1 MAKFMNAFTWKQLPD
16 AEYLSLVP
24 AQLEWV
30 SEMVAEGK
38 LLHLFIAADNIQGW
52 AVYNADSAEQIMAHL
67 KQMPLYKFMNVNL
80 IKLSAD
86 FSAPQ

>member
-1 MAKFMNAFTWKQLPD
+1 MPKFVNAFTWNQAPD

-30 SEMVAEGK
+30 SDMVARGM

-52 AVYNADSAEQIMAHL
+52 AIYNADSVEQIMEQI